1 MRRKDDEM
9 AEIPLSVASQKSG
22 VPRRTLTYAARKG
35 TLKAR
40 KELTL
45 FGPMWW
51 TTLAAVEAWKSDP
64 KAHPIPRKQS

>member
-1 MRRKDDEM
+1 MV
-9 AEIPLSVASQKSG
+9 EIPLSVASQKSG

-40 KELTL
+40 LEPSP
-45 FGPMWW
+45 FGPVWW
-51 TTLAAVEAWKSDP
+51 TTLDAVDAWKSDP